1 MSYYSH
7 EGVTSH
13 FQIVV
18 LKAHDLVKA
27 ITQLYILSTNQKYKD
42 FRTYRFM
49 QSNEN
54 IIVSINQRSIELYIN
69 DWFLQYLECLSL
81 NFYQF
86 KRLGNSRGNESLR
99 GINWCLFSLVS
110 HRR

>member
-7 EGVTSH
+7 EGVISH

-54 IIVSINQRSIELYIN
+54 IIVSINKDR
-69 DWFLQYLECLSL
+69 L
-81 NFYQF
+81 NFTLMTGF
-86 KRLGNSRGNESLR
+86 FNILNVSLLISINSNALEIHVAMNL
-99 GINWCLFSLVS
+99 
-110 HRR
+110 